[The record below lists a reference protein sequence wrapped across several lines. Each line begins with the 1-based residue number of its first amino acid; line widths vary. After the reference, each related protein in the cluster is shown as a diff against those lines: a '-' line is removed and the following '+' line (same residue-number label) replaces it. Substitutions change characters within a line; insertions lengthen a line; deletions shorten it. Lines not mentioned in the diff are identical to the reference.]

1 MNKQKITIIG
11 ISSAITIL
19 LLIIITFLLLPK
31 DKLNGGYADTLQ
43 ASNVEVRIVSTSV
56 IANEDKATLEVVTS
70 IWNKTNKEIVLN
82 EQNFSLNQANPTNK
96 IDVKIAKNE
105 KVGVRQ
111 IYPYQTVSAY
121 NVLLGNKKLAFDFT
135 LKNNELKEKMVKL
148 SETKTASIQTNLE
161 KQKAEAEKVRS
172 DKTDEILKENEKVKA
187 EAEKEKTDDAKN
199 KKAESSSNKVLELDG
214 VFRSNNVK
222 DDTEISFDP
231 YYTIS
236 GKVKKCDDTMVDIQ
250 GQYMIKH
257 EENQT
262 YIEIQFPFEQKI
274 MFARLLYKDANTLIN
289 QSEPIS
295 CNQGIFKRK

>member
-1 MNKQKITIIG
+1 MNKPKITIIG

-19 LLIIITFLLLPK
+19 LLIIITFVLLPK
-31 DKLNGGYADTLQ
+31 DKLSGGYFDTLQ
-43 ASNVEVRIVSTSV
+43 VSNIEVRIVSTSV
-56 IANEDKATLEVVTS
+56 IANEEKATLEVVTS
-70 IWNKTNKEIVLN
+70 IWNKTNKEVVLN
-82 EQNFSLNQANPTNK
+82 EQNFSLNQTKPTNK

-111 IYPYQTVSAY
+111 IYPYQIVSAY

-135 LKNNELKEKMVKL
+135 LKNNELKEKMIKL
-148 SETKTASIQTNLE
+148 SETKTATIQTNLE
-161 KQKAEAEKVRS
+161 KQKEKADKVRS
-172 DKTDEILKENEKVKA
+172 EKNDTILQENEKVKE
-187 EAEKEKTDDAKN
+187 EAEKEKASDAKT
-199 KKAESSSNKVLELDG
+199 KKAESSTNKVLELDG
-214 VFRSNNVK
+214 VFRSNNIK

-236 GKVKKCDDTMVDIQ
+236 GKVKKCDDMIVDIQ
-250 GQYMIKH
+250 GQYMIKN

-274 MFARLLYKDANTLIN
+274 MVARLLYKDANTLIN